1 MEPSPKQG
9 LDPSHAMVSAHRSQ
23 VISPGVFCLALIAIL
38 FFAAATPLPAATVN
52 LRDGTSVRLKL
63 RHLVTT
69 ENVAK
74 GDKIQFEVVEDVVT
88 FDQVVIAKGAAAS
101 GIVTQ
106 VKGAGNK
113 KAKDASVSF
122 RLASVRAVDNQN
134 IGLRLVPQKSK
145 KPAPTD
151 YEVEEKSAIPGSAER
166 VVGVEQ
172 GREYTAYTDADFR
185 VQAAEAPPPS
195 AAPPV
200 AAPAPPAAEPAEPAN
215 VNFNSE
221 PPGATI
227 VIDGNAAGQSPATL
241 PLAPGRHAIEL
252 RLANHRP
259 WTRSM
264 MVTPGSQPSIRA
276 TRENE

>member
-1 MEPSPKQG
+1 MEPSPKHG
-9 LDPSHAMVSAHRSQ
+9 LDPTPATVSACRSQ
-23 VISPGVFCLALIAIL
+23 FIPPGVFCLALIVTVS
-38 FFAAATPLPAATVN
+38 FAAPAPLLAATVN

-113 KAKDASVSF
+113 KAKDASVAF
-122 RLASVRAVDNQN
+122 RIMNVRSVDNQAIN
-134 IGLRLVPQKSK
+134 LRLVPQKSK

-151 YEVEEKSAIPGSAER
+151 YEVEEKSAIPGLAER
-166 VVGVEQ
+166 MVGAEQ
-172 GREYTAYTDADFR
+172 RREYTAYTDADFR
-185 VQAAEAPPPS
+185 VQVAEAPPPS

-200 AAPAPPAAEPAEPAN
+200 VAPAPPAAEPAEPAN

-264 MVTPGSQPSIRA
+264 MVTPGSHPSIRA
-276 TRENE
+276 ILESE